1 MTTWIFF
8 KQKKGLSNW
17 EAWRRFNRTPQ
28 SRPCRLLQFGFF
40 SWANSQ
46 LSCSMVLGD
55 EFGSWPAA
63 ADLILCDVAA
73 SLASPLVRLS
83 WVLNS
88 GHPKCTTRDLS
99 SLSVWNFI
107 QLTHNNNNNKPK
119 HSRKK
124 NWRCEIFM
132 WTKSCFYPH
141 RAILDISMSSSALD
155 IDVYFSGRISSTTD
169 QEPSNKTI
177 KIMTI
182 VTVLYSWSFLKSEY
196 THSAYPQTKLNNI
209 TSSECLTSS

>member
-1 MTTWIFF
+1 MTYTKSFSQWFLRTKLRREVKFRGFIISYTYCSSFLVWSGRVLQCTKPKSISKIASKSWRWCWKLTFLNLKIKVSLKTSTTWIPHFTITTS
-8 KQKKGLSNW
+8 LTW
-17 EAWRRFNRTPQ
+17 IRFNRSLQ
-28 SRPCRLLQFGFF
+28 PCRLLQFGFF

-88 GHPKCTTRDLS
+88 GHPKHS

-107 QLTHNNNNNKPK
+107 QLCCDT
-119 HSRKK
+119 R
-124 NWRCEIFM
+124 
-132 WTKSCFYPH
+132 
-141 RAILDISMSSSALD
+141 
-155 IDVYFSGRISSTTD
+155 
-169 QEPSNKTI
+169 Q
-177 KIMTI
+177 
-182 VTVLYSWSFLKSEY
+182 
-196 THSAYPQTKLNNI
+196 
-209 TSSECLTSS
+209 

>member
-1 MTTWIFF
+1 M
-8 KQKKGLSNW
+8 NW
-17 EAWRRFNRTPQ
+17 DAWTRFNRTPQ

-88 GHPKCTTRDLS
+88 GHPKHS

-107 QLTHNNNNNKPK
+107 QLC
-119 HSRKK
+119 
-124 NWRCEIFM
+124 CEIIIISQNIPGKKFDVV
-132 WTKSCFYPH
+132 KFSCGQRVVFIL
-141 RAILDISMSSSALD
+141 ILDIFMSSSALD
-155 IDVYFSGRISSTTD
+155 IDVYFSGRLSSTTD
-169 QEPSNKTI
+169 QEPSN
-177 KIMTI
+177 
-182 VTVLYSWSFLKSEY
+182 
-196 THSAYPQTKLNNI
+196 
-209 TSSECLTSS
+209 